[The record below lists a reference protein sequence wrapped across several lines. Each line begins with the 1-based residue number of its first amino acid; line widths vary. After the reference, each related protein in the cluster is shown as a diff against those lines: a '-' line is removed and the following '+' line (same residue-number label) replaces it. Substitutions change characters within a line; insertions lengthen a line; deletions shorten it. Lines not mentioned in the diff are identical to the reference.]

1 MKTKRLLALILM
13 VVVCISNVPLN
24 VKAEEIDKYTPIYTI
39 ADLAG
44 INNNP
49 SGKYI
54 LMNDIDM
61 TEETKKGGTW
71 DTGHGWTPL
80 EEFRGTLDGNGYRI
94 IGMHIYGNVYYS
106 GLFSKLDYGSIIK
119 NLGMV
124 NVDINSVSDRLVYTQ
139 FAGAIAGYSYCSK
152 VSNCYV
158 TGNITDAD
166 YKDYEN
172 YEDYK
177 DYKEDEDGEDY
188 MYGIGGI
195 IGYNYGGKI
204 NNCYNTA
211 KVTGN
216 GIIGG
221 GDSCEN
227 CYNVGEVSGEGIGG
241 EDKENTYILQGKG
254 NETEYSSTKTLTEVQ
269 TRTQSMYV
277 GFDFENVWE
286 IDPSSSYPYPQLK
299 SNRQQRIE
307 GMELVSAPTKTVY
320 SQGDKID
327 VTGGTVKLIYEGGYT
342 TTVVITESML
352 AEYDTTKT
360 GSQDIIVQYGGQKA
374 SFPITVDDISITSV
388 NITGESNNL
397 QKGASMQLKATVK
410 PENATIQ
417 TVTWSSSNTQVATV
431 DATGKVTALQTGDT
445 TITATASNGISG
457 QYSIKVTA
465 PCVSLTLNKESLAMY
480 KGETATLTATLSPV
494 DTTDTVSWKS
504 SNANIVTVDNNG
516 QLTGCA
522 AGEAKITA
530 TAGTVT
536 TTCNVIVKQKMDD
549 FYITG
554 VVDKAYTG
562 DSIEQKVEVTD
573 GIVVLEEDKDYT
585 ISYID
590 NVDVG
595 TAKVH
600 IMGMKYYEGSI
611 EKSFNIVKKS
621 SMGSS
626 SKPSDE
632 DFSNPSNKNSSES
645 SENNSSKPSVKKTA
659 ISKIKNVKKRKAKVT
674 FKAVKGADGYEVRYS
689 INFSMESSK
698 IKNTKK
704 TSYKI
709 SSLKKN
715 RKYFVQ
721 VRAYIYD
728 SGEKVYGKWSNR
740 KDIEIKK

>member
-24 VKAEEIDKYTPIYTI
+24 VKAETDKDEPTPIYTI

-44 INNNP
+44 INNDPEGN
-49 SGKYI
+49 YI

-80 EEFRGTLDGNGYRI
+80 STFYGTFDGNGHRI
-94 IGMHIYGNVYYS
+94 IGMHIYGEVNS
-106 GLFSKLDYGSIIK
+106 SEIGLFSYSWGYIK
-119 NLGMV
+119 NLSMID
-124 NVDINSVSDRLVYTQ
+124 VDIDVTIDINKYYHYGV
-139 FAGAIAGYSYCSK
+139 GAIVGKLDEDEEEGCEGKIENCYVSGNIK
-152 VSNCYV
+152 VSN
-158 TGNITDAD
+158 
-166 YKDYEN
+166 
-172 YEDYK
+172 EDDNSIQVGGIVGSSY
-177 DYKEDEDGEDY
+177 DGE
-188 MYGIGGI
+188 IL
-195 IGYNYGGKI
+195 
-204 NNCYNTA
+204 NCYNTTS
-211 KVTGN
+211 VTGN
-216 GIIGG
+216 GIAG
-221 GDSCEN
+221 SCRYISE
-227 CYNVGEVSGEGIGG
+227 CYNIGEVTGFSIVEGAY
-241 EDKENTYILQGKG
+241 NSNYTLQGKG
-254 NETEYSSTKTLTEVQ
+254 QESGNVKILTEAQ
-269 TRTQSMYV
+269 MRTQNMYV

-307 GMELVSAPTKTVY
+307 GMELVSVPTKTVY

-410 PENATIQ
+410 PENATTQ

-504 SNANIVTVDNNG
+504 SNANILTVDNNG

-554 VVDKAYTG
+554 VVDKEYTG

-600 IMGMKYYEGSI
+600 IIGMKYYEGSI

-645 SENNSSKPSVKKTA
+645 SENSSSKPSVKKTA

-674 FKAVKGADGYEVRYS
+674 FKAVKGADGYEIRYS

-721 VRAYIYD
+721 VRAYVYD

>member
-13 VVVCISNVPLN
+13 VIVCISNVPLN
-24 VKAEEIDKYTPIYTI
+24 VKAEEVDKYTPIYTI

-44 INNNP
+44 INNYPEGN
-49 SGKYI
+49 YI

-61 TEETKKGGTW
+61 TEETKEGGTW

-80 EEFRGTLDGNGYRI
+80 STFYGTFDGNGHRI
-94 IGMHIYGNVYYS
+94 IGMHIYGKIDTSV
-106 GLFSKLDYGSIIK
+106 GLFSENSGVIK
-119 NLGMV
+119 NLGMINV
-124 NVDINSVSDRLVYTQ
+124 NIDHISTDSKNI
-139 FAGAIAGYSYCSK
+139 GAIAGKSRSSSGYDEDEGDYEGGII
-152 VSNCYV
+152 NCYV
-158 TGNITDAD
+158 SGNITTDSD
-166 YKDYEN
+166 KYN
-172 YEDYK
+172 V
-177 DYKEDEDGEDY
+177 
-188 MYGIGGI
+188 GGI
-195 IGYNYGGKI
+195 VGYCTGSI

-211 KVTGN
+211 NVMGN
-216 GIIGG
+216 GIVGYG
-221 GDSCEN
+221 SGLSN
-227 CYNVGEVSGEGIGG
+227 CYNIGEVSGFGIS
-241 EDKENTYILQGKG
+241 
-254 NETEYSSTKTLTEVQ
+254 EYSGRNAYNLLGKDLENNAKTLTEVQ
-269 TRTQSMYV
+269 MRTQSMYV

-600 IMGMKYYEGSI
+600 IMGMKYYEGNI

-645 SENNSSKPSVKKTA
+645 SENSSSKPSVKKTA

-721 VRAYIYD
+721 VRAYVYD
-728 SGEKVYGKWSNR
+728 SGEKIYGKWSNR
-740 KDIEIKK
+740 RDIEIKK